1 MLEVEHVSKRFEP
14 PPRLLRLLSRVASPE
29 PVQALTDVS
38 LFVAPGEV
46 VGLVGANGAG
56 KTTLLHIVASLL
68 EPTTGRVVIDGLEA
82 RTESIEV
89 RRRLGIVIADDRGF
103 YWRLTGRQNLA
114 LFGVLAGLPRAEAD
128 RRAGELL
135 EEAGL
140 AHRDRMVFGYSSG
153 MITRLHLARAL
164 LANPPLLLLDEP
176 SRSLD
181 PLVKKQVTRLLR
193 RLADDGHAV
202 LLSSHDLDEVVA
214 ICDRVVVLNEGSVV
228 LTDTPQGLR
237 ARGDGVTEL
246 LQALEPV
253 RA

>member
-1 MLEVEHVSKRFEP
+1 MLFRGGGMSA
-14 PPRLLRLLSRVASPE
+14 LLEAEGVVAGYGDIE
-29 PVQALTDVS
+29 IVHGIGFA
-38 LFVAPGEV
+38 AAEGEV
-46 VGLVGANGAG
+46 TALVGANGAG
-56 KTTLLHIVASLL
+56 KTTLLHTIASLL
-68 EPTTGRVVIDGLEA
+68 EPSSGRVIVDGFEA
-82 RTESIEV
+82 RTDSIEV

-114 LFGVLAGLPRAEAD
+114 LFGVLAGLSRADAA

-176 SRSLD
+176 TRSLD
-181 PLVKKQVTRLLR
+181 PLVSKQVTQLLR
-193 RLADDGHAV
+193 RLADEGHAV

-246 LQALEPV
+246 LEALEPA